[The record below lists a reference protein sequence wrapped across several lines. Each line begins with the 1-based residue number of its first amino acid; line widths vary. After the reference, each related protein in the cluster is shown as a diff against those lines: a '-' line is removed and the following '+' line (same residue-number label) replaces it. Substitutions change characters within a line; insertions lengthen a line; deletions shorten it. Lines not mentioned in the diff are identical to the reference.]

1 MNVTVQKADIL
12 PVLSRIQGIVGRKTN
27 LAITTNV
34 LLRAGEGGV
43 TLTATD
49 LETGFEGHYPATV
62 QRPGTIAINARKL
75 FEIVRDFPSTEIVFK
90 EMDNHWVEIG
100 NGTVEYH
107 IVGVNHEDFPEV
119 PQIATAD
126 FATIDSASLAGMIA
140 KSIVI
145 AAATDDRRTHII
157 GVLAEWV
164 EENGRKVLRMVSTDG
179 SRLSKVDQV
188 FDEGAQAASASRA
201 LIPKKSL
208 SEVAKFLEPE
218 GTVRIAFK
226 DSNFIVKKET
236 ETIVIRLL
244 EGEFPKYHDII
255 VKPAAPGLVLDRQ
268 MFLMMLK
275 RMSILSS
282 DEYKGVIFNFAENQ
296 LTISSTNPEIGES
309 KEDMQI
315 DYKGKKITVMFNPRF
330 FMDTMNVID
339 EEKVSLS
346 IVSEDRP
353 CLISGEKED
362 HYLSV
367 IMPMR
372 I

>member
-34 LLRAGEGGV
+34 LIRAGEDGI

-62 QRPGTIAINARKL
+62 RRPGTIAINARKL

-90 EMDNHWVEIG
+90 EMDNHWVDIG

-119 PQIATAD
+119 PQIAAAN
-126 FATIDSASLAGMIA
+126 FAVMDSAALINMIA
-140 KSIVI
+140 KSVVI

-164 EENGRKVLRMVSTDG
+164 EDQGRKALRMVSTDG
-179 SRLSKVDQV
+179 SRLSKVDTV
-188 FDEGAQAASASRA
+188 FDEGAQPAASARA

-226 DSNFIVKKET
+226 DNNFIVRKEA

-244 EGEFPKYHDII
+244 EGEFPKYQDII
-255 VKPAAPGLVLDRQ
+255 ATPAGQPLVLDRQ

-282 DEYKGVIFNFAENQ
+282 DEYKGVIFNFAEGK
-296 LTISSTNPEIGES
+296 LTVSSTNPEIGES
-309 KEDMQI
+309 KEDMEI
-315 DYKGKKITVMFNPRF
+315 DYTGKKMTVMFNPRF
-330 FMDTMNVID
+330 FIDTLNVIGD
-339 EEKVSLS
+339 DSVRLNL
-346 IVSEDRP
+346 VSEDRP
-353 CLISGEKED
+353 CLITGATD
-362 HYLSV
+362 DLYLSV

>member
-34 LLRAGEGGV
+34 LIRASEGGI

-49 LETGFEGHYPATV
+49 LETGFEGHYAASV
-62 QRPGTIAINARKL
+62 RREGTIAINARKL
-75 FEIVRDFPSTEIVFK
+75 FEIVRDFPSTEIILK

-100 NGTVEYH
+100 NETVEYH

-119 PQIATAD
+119 PRVDSAD
-126 FATIDSASLAGMIA
+126 FVEMESAGLSDMIA
-140 KSIVI
+140 KSVII

-157 GVLAEWV
+157 GVLAEWI
-164 EENGRKVLRMVSTDG
+164 EDNGKKALRMVSTDG
-179 SRLSKVDQV
+179 SRLSKVDHV
-188 FDEGAQAASASRA
+188 FGEGIHVPAAGKA
-201 LIPKKSL
+201 LVPKKSL
-208 SEVAKFLEPE
+208 TEVAKFLEPE
-218 GTVRIAFK
+218 GSVNIAFK
-226 DSNFIVKKET
+226 DNNFIIKKER
-236 ETIVIRLL
+236 ETIIIRLL
-244 EGEFPKYHDII
+244 EGEFPRYQDII
-255 VKPAAPGLVLDRQ
+255 VKPAAQNLFIDRQ
-268 MFLMMLK
+268 MFVMMLK

-282 DEYKGVIFNFAENQ
+282 DEYKGVIFTFGENK
-296 LTISSTNPEIGES
+296 LNISSTNPEIGES
-309 KEDMQI
+309 KEDMEI
-315 DYKGKKITVMFNPRF
+315 EYKGNKIKVMFNPKF
-330 FMDTMNVID
+330 FIDSLNVIN
-339 EEKVSLS
+339 EEKVNLN

-353 CLISGEKED
+353 CLISGEKDD

>member
-12 PVLSRIQGIVGRKTN
+12 PVLSRIQGIAGRKTN

-34 LLRAGEGGV
+34 LIRTSENGI
-43 TLTATD
+43 TLSATD
-49 LETGFEGHYPATV
+49 LETGFEGQYPATV
-62 QRPGTIAINARKL
+62 RREGTIAINARKL

-90 EMDNHWVEIG
+90 EQENHWVEIG

-119 PQIATAD
+119 PRIANAD
-126 FATIDSASLAGMIA
+126 FVSIDSAVLGSMIA
-140 KSIVI
+140 KSVVI

-157 GVLAEWV
+157 GVLSEWIDLK
-164 EENGRKVLRMVSTDG
+164 GKRALRMVSTDG
-179 SRLSKVDQV
+179 SRLSKVDHV
-188 FDEGAQAASASRA
+188 LEDGVSVPAAAKA

-226 DSNFIVKKET
+226 DNNFIVKKEH
-236 ETIVIRLL
+236 ETIIIRLL
-244 EGEFPKYHDII
+244 EGEFPKYQDII
-255 VKPAAPGLVLDRQ
+255 VKPATDDLFLDRQ

-282 DEYKGVIFNFAENQ
+282 DEYKGVIFNFSEDK

-309 KEDMQI
+309 KEDMAI
-315 DYKGKKITVMFNPRF
+315 ELKGKKITVMFNPKF
-330 FMDTMNVID
+330 FIDTLNVID
-339 EEKVSLS
+339 DEKVNLC

-353 CLISGEKED
+353 CLIGGEKDD